1 MGVKR
6 LTFLW
11 IVILLVAFKK
21 LSNHFIALLMT
32 LEIFS
37 LLRILVASRLGK
49 LTNSV
54 RLIFILIRLR
64 VGEAVLGLALLV
76 KFARETSSEQ
86 TRTRLL

>member
-21 LSNHFIALLMT
+21 LSNHFVSLLMT

-37 LLRILVASRLGK
+37 LLRMLVASRLTK

-64 VGEAVLGLALLV
+64 VGEGVLGLALLV

-86 TRTRLL
+86 TRTGLL